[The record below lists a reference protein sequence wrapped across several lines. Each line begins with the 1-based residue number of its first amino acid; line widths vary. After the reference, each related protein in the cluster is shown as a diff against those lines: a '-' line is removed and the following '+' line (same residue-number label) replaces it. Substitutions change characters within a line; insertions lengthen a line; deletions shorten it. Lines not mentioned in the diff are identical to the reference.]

1 MKILKSSIIGA
12 IVLFVIAAV
21 ATATLVIKQN
31 LIDIVINDNITPLVH
46 NVKYRTPA
54 IAGEVLELGGEI
66 EKLTNAGILA
76 ELQKRFPEYEV
87 KIKKN
92 LANSELL
99 DLMYDSLTGGTP
111 ILCLIGGT
119 PILCLITETDES
131 APEGGAYLGVVA
143 KMDIPS
149 DLVTLCGPDGFQKP
163 YGTRE
168 FLKAARFESG
178 GDTELFAKLKFA
190 LEIITKNTV
199 FVLEE
204 KEEKPG

>member
-99 DLMYDSLTGGTP
+99 DLMYDSLLDGTP
-111 ILCLIGGT
+111 ILCLIA
-119 PILCLITETDES
+119 ETDES

-143 KMDIPS
+143 KMDIPG

-168 FLKAARFESG
+168 FLKAARFEYG

>member
-1 MKILKSSIIGA
+1 MRILKSSIIGA

-111 ILCLIGGT
+111 ILCLIA
-119 PILCLITETDES
+119 ETDES